1 MLVNDKFP
9 RPRLL
14 FSPFIFSKTRVLHPI
29 VAISYLYLF
38 GSSIFHFSCLLNS
51 ESKNTKFGNNLLLE
65 VSQDNNN
72 KSKFGAS
79 NFIFSFSE
87 SFS

>member
-14 FSPFIFSKTRVLHPI
+14 FSPFMFSKTRVRQPI
-29 VAISYLYLF
+29 VAISYLYF
-38 GSSIFHFSCLLNS
+38 SGSSILHFSCLLNS

-65 VSQDNNN
+65 VSQDNSN

-79 NFIFSFSE
+79 NFIFLSSSSFP
-87 SFS
+87 